1 MEDQVDHISELE
13 GLNTELEGFLAG
25 MQAREEDLSSRVKD
39 LEAALAEAKTVYE
52 TEMQRFVRK
61 EESLSAALEEARS
74 ALAEES
80 SKAASA
86 ASGRDDLARKLDAA
100 AKALQEEKSRSAEL
114 ELYVNSSR
122 SVLKDKEADSEKLW
136 RTMEELKAELALE
149 RASLKDRENQIQKY
163 VKIKEGLEKRLE
175 QAAQESARS
184 EEGFALKVE
193 LLKSELREQVRK
205 SEDLERRLAAAGPR
219 MDEAL
224 AEAAHQQQLYAEAKA
239 LAAEKEEVLKAAN
252 QRVRD
257 LLREL
262 EVARSGSGKATA
274 ERANELASSLAG
286 RVEELESELS
296 AAAERSLEKL
306 RASQNALSAAQ
317 AALRAKDEDLA
328 QLRARENT
336 LMRELGDAEEKWKL
350 ASAQLH
356 NAFSKL
362 RTAENENEIS
372 AGRIKSLEEERNKF
386 RAAAIKAEAS
396 AASLLSQEAQARD
409 SEAAGL
415 KAALEEQVGKY
426 TALLRKYDDLVLA
439 NEAIALEKA
448 AALTEC
454 DALRQSIESI
464 EHGAAGAGAAEKA
477 RYEELSR
484 KLREAQALVK
494 KKEFDAEAVARIA
507 AAAQQDVTDLR
518 ARLAAA
524 EAAADGSAAEEKA
537 RFEDLSRRLREAEAA
552 LKKKDFELQSA
563 ISAVKALEGDLS
575 EARRRSEE
583 TEAAAAGSSGAEKA
597 RYAELSARLR
607 DAQAQLKKRE
617 MDLEGAAE
625 IRAGLESEVE
635 TLRSRLAEVEE
646 AAAAAAGA
654 EKARYAELSEKMHN
668 AGALLK
674 QKEFEL
680 DEARSALSGLESEC
694 SLLRRSRVELG
705 EKYAREIQAENEMLK
720 EAQAKVLER
729 DTVIARLSLKEEEL
743 KKEAEALRKE
753 KQDLA
758 SMMRKKSAAPAQSA
772 RVSEAERLLADKESR
787 LIKLRSELEDTR
799 AEKAELQ
806 GREKELREELK
817 ARPYR
822 AMLREAEEKLV
833 IKEKMLSELNQRM
846 KRIGHDFEEL
856 KARGQSS
863 GAPGYLPDFEELV
876 AGVAH
881 QIANSISIIR
891 SHAEFCAEAPESEG
905 AKESLDVIV
914 RNIVTLQKRIDT
926 IMNFSR
932 PVIPQRSPEKL
943 SSVVN
948 EALAAMRSA
957 GRLKGVKVK
966 HKGGEKMKPVS
977 LDRVRFASALE
988 QLLQNAAEAMPSGG
1002 EITVSF
1008 SSSGGR
1014 QRLEIADTGEG
1025 VDRKNMGTIFHPFF
1039 TTRPGKMGL
1048 GLTLARN
1055 IVRAHGGTLE
1065 LVSEHGKGATAVI
1078 ELPEA

>member
-13 GLNTELEGFLAG
+13 GLNTEMEGFLAG
-25 MQAREEDLSSRVKD
+25 MQAREEDLSSRARD
-39 LEAALAEAKTVYE
+39 LEEALAAAKSAYEA
-52 TEMQRFVRK
+52 EMQRFVRK
-61 EESLSAALEEARS
+61 EEALSAALEEVKNSLAEETSRGISVSSERDELARRLETASKALEAERARS
-74 ALAEES
+74 AE
-80 SKAASA
+80 
-86 ASGRDDLARKLDAA
+86 
-100 AKALQEEKSRSAEL
+100 Q

-122 SVLKDKEADSEKLW
+122 SVLKEKEADSEKLW

-175 QAAQESARS
+175 QAAQEASRS

-193 LLKSELREQVRK
+193 LLKNELRDQVRK

-224 AEAAHQQQLYAEAKA
+224 AEAAHQQQLYAEAKE

-252 QRVRD
+252 QRVRE

-262 EVARSGSGKATA
+262 EVTRSGSGKATA
-274 ERANELASSLAG
+274 ERAKEMASSLAG
-286 RVEELESELS
+286 RVEELEGELS
-296 AAAERSLEKL
+296 AASERSLEKL

-336 LMRELGDAEEKWKL
+336 LLRELGDAEEKWKL

-362 RTAENENEIS
+362 RSAENENEIS

-396 AASLLSQEAQARD
+396 AAAMLSQESQARD

-415 KAALEEQVGKY
+415 KAALEEQAGKY
-426 TALLRKYDDLVLA
+426 TALLRKYDDMVLA

-448 AALTEC
+448 SALTEC
-454 DALRQSIESI
+454 AALRQSMDNI

-484 KLREAQALVK
+484 KLRDAQALVK
-494 KKEFDAEAVARIA
+494 KKEFDAEATARIA

-518 ARLAAA
+518 ERLAAA
-524 EAAADGSAAEEKA
+524 EAGLSETAAE
-537 RFEDLSRRLREAEAA
+537 
-552 LKKKDFELQSA
+552 Q
-563 ISAVKALEGDLS
+563 
-575 EARRRSEE
+575 
-583 TEAAAAGSSGAEKA
+583 KA

-617 MDLEGAAE
+617 MDLESAAE
-625 IRAGLESEVE
+625 VRSGLETEVE
-635 TLRSRLAEVEE
+635 TLRYRLAEVEE
-646 AAAAAAGA
+646 QAAASSGA

-680 DEARSALSGLESEC
+680 DEARSALAGLESEC

-720 EAQAKVLER
+720 EAQAKVHER
-729 DTVIARLSLKEEEL
+729 DSVIARLSLKEEEL

-758 SMMRKKSAAPAQSA
+758 ALMRRKSAAPAQSA
-772 RVSEAERLLADKESR
+772 RVSEAERLLSDKESR
-787 LIKLRSELEDTR
+787 LIKLRAELEDTR

-806 GREKELREELK
+806 GRERELREELK

-833 IKEKMLSELNQRM
+833 IKEKMLSEVNQRM
-846 KRIGHDFEEL
+846 KRIGSDFEEL

-863 GAPGYLPDFEELV
+863 GAPGYMPDFEELV

-905 AKESLDVIV
+905 ARESLNVIV

-932 PVIPQRSPEKL
+932 PVIPQRSPERL
-943 SSVVN
+943 SSVVS
-948 EALAAMRSA
+948 EVLTAMRSS

-966 HKGGEKMKPVS
+966 HKGGEKMKLVN

-988 QLLQNAAEAMPSGG
+988 QLLQNSAEAMPSGG
-1002 EITVSF
+1002 EISVSF
-1008 SSSGGR
+1008 SSEGGR
-1014 QRLEIADTGEG
+1014 QRLEITDTGEG
-1025 VDRKNMGTIFHPFF
+1025 VEKKNMGTIFHPFF

-1055 IVRAHGGTLE
+1055 VVRAHGGTLE
-1065 LVSEHGKGATAVI
+1065 LASEHGKGATAVI

>member
-1 MEDQVDHISELE
+1 MEDKVDHISELE
-13 GLNTELEGFLAG
+13 GLNSELEGFLSG
-25 MQAREEDLSSRVKD
+25 LQAREEDLSSRIGE
-39 LEAALAEAKTVYE
+39 LEGELASAKEAYNSE
-52 TEMQRFVRK
+52 LQRLSAR
-61 EESLSAALEEARS
+61 EDALSAALETARKALSEENARS
-74 ALAEES
+74 V
-80 SKAASA
+80 SA
-86 ASGRDDLARKLDAA
+86 VSERDDLARRLEAA
-100 AKALQEEKSRSAEL
+100 AKALQEEKARSAEL
-114 ELYVNSSR
+114 DLYVNSSR
-122 SVLKDKEADSEKLW
+122 SVLKEKESDAEKIW

-149 RASLKDRENQIQKY
+149 RASLKDREAQIQKY

-175 QAAQESARS
+175 QASQEASRS

-193 LLKSELREQVRK
+193 LLKNELRELTRK
-205 SEDLERRLAAAGPR
+205 NEELDRRLSAAAPR
-219 MDEAL
+219 IDEAM
-224 AEAAHQQQLYAEAKA
+224 AEAAHKDKLYAEAKA
-239 LAAEKEEVLKAAN
+239 LVAEKDEALKGAN
-252 QRVRD
+252 QRVRE
-257 LLREL
+257 LLRDIET
-262 EVARSGSGKATA
+262 ARSGDGRATA
-274 ERANELASSLAG
+274 ERAKELASSLAA
-286 RVEELESELS
+286 RVEELEEELN

-336 LMRELGDAEEKWKL
+336 LQRELGDAEEKWKL

-396 AASLLSQEAQARD
+396 AAAIVAQESQARD

-415 KAALEEQVGKY
+415 KAALEEQAAKY
-426 TALLRKYDDLVLA
+426 TALLRRYDELVLS
-439 NEAIALEKA
+439 NEAITLEKNS
-448 AALTEC
+448 ALAEC
-454 DALRQSIESI
+454 EALRHSIENI
-464 EHGAAGAGAAEKA
+464 ESGAAGAAGAEKA

-484 KLREAQALVK
+484 KLREAQALAK
-494 KKEFDAEAVARIA
+494 KKDFDAEAVGRIA
-507 AAAQQDVTDLR
+507 AAAQQDVVDLR

-524 EAAADGSAAEEKA
+524 EAASAETATADKGRYGE
-537 RFEDLSRRLREAEAA
+537 LSGRLQAAEAA
-552 LKKKDFELQSA
+552 LKRKDFELQAAVSVQKTLQADLDEA
-563 ISAVKALEGDLS
+563 IRRVEG
-575 EARRRSEE
+575 A
-583 TEAAAAGSSGAEKA
+583 EAALAGSGAVEKA

-617 MDLEGAAE
+617 LDLDAAVEARASLEGEAE
-625 IRAGLESEVE
+625 A
-635 TLRSRLAEVEE
+635 LRSRLAEVEQQ
-646 AAAAAAGA
+646 AADAAGA
-654 EKARYAELSEKMHN
+654 ERARYAELSEKMHT

-680 DEARSALSGLESEC
+680 DEARSALSDLESEC
-694 SLLRRSRVELG
+694 SLLRRSRTELG
-705 EKYAREIQAENEMLK
+705 EKYAREIQAENELLK

-729 DTVIARLSLKEEEL
+729 DSTISRLSLKEEEL
-743 KKEAEALRKE
+743 KGEAEALRRE
-753 KQDLA
+753 KQELA
-758 SMMRKKSAAPAQSA
+758 SLMRRKAAPAQSA
-772 RVSEAERLLADKESR
+772 RASEAERLLAEKEAR
-787 LIKLRSELEDTR
+787 LEKLRSELEDTR

-833 IKEKMLSELNQRM
+833 IKEKMLSEVNQRM
-846 KRIGHDFEEL
+846 KRIGRDFEEL
-856 KARGQSS
+856 KERGQAS

-891 SHAEFCAEAPESEG
+891 SHAEFCSEAPESEG

-914 RNIVTLQKRIDT
+914 RNIVALQKKIDT

-932 PVIPQRSPEKL
+932 PVIPQRSPERL
-943 SSVVN
+943 SAAVS
-948 EALAAMRSA
+948 EALAAMRAS
-957 GRLKGVKVK
+957 GRLKGIKVK
-966 HKGGEKMKPVS
+966 HKGGEKLKAVS

-988 QLLQNAAEAMPSGG
+988 QLLQNAAEAMPAGG

-1008 SSSGGR
+1008 SSADGR

-1025 VDRKNMGTIFHPFF
+1025 VEKKNMSTIFHPFF

-1065 LVSEHGKGATAVI
+1065 LKSEHGKGATAVI